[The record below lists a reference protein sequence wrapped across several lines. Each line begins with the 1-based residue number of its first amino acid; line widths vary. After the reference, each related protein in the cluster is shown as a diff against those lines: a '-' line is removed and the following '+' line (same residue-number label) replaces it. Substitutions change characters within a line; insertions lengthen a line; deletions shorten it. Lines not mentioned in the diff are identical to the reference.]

1 MQGESRDE
9 ASSCAI
15 NQAANPFPTEGE
27 TATCCSSPCESM
39 GAMTPEEVPDCREAG
54 AVAEACVK
62 AFIVKEEDTCPG
74 GGEKFVGPTG

>member
-39 GAMTPEEVPDCREAG
+39 GAMTPEEAPDCREAG
-54 AVAEACVK
+54 TVAGTCVK
-62 AFIVKEEDTCPG
+62 AFLVKEEDMCPSSS
-74 GGEKFVGPTG
+74 ENTVEPTG